1 MNILVTGG
9 SGFIGTAVIE
19 KLAEKK
25 HNMTCVSKDL
35 LNSEDLE
42 KLNVKIINNDLNN
55 GMEWESILPDT
66 EIIYHIAGITRAKN
80 NIEFYEGNHRA
91 TLNLINACLK
101 HCSKLKRFV
110 YISSL
115 SAVGPSIDDN
125 PVNEETLYH
134 PVSEYGKSKM
144 LAEMEVLKVREKLP
158 ITIIRPSAV
167 YGPREKDMYMYMKSI
182 KRGVQLLI
190 GYNQKYLNLIYV
202 DDLAGG
208 IISASMHKSA
218 EDQIYFLGSEASYR
232 NEEIGEAIASVIKKK
247 IINVHLPHWIVFAV
261 CGIEEMAGRFLRKN
275 VFLNLQKAKE
285 LIQTNWSCS
294 IEKAQRD
301 LDFKTE
307 TSLIEGFMKTY
318 QWYLNKGWL

>member
-9 SGFIGTAVIE
+9 SGFIGTTVIE
-19 KLAEKK
+19 KLSGKN
-25 HNMTCVSKDL
+25 HNIKCVSKDL
-35 LNSEDLE
+35 LNSKELE
-42 KLNVKIINNDLNN
+42 KLNVEIINNDLNN
-55 GMEWESILPDT
+55 GIDWETILPDT
-66 EIIYHIAGITRAKN
+66 DIIYHIAGITRAKN
-80 NIEFYEGNHRA
+80 NKEFYDGNYRA
-91 TLNLINACLK
+91 TQNLIDACLN
-101 HCSKLKRFV
+101 HCNRLKRFV

-115 SAVGPSIDDN
+115 SAVGPSLDDQ
-125 PVNEETLYH
+125 PVNEETVYH

-144 LAEMEVLKVREKLP
+144 LAELEVLRVREKIP
-158 ITIIRPSAV
+158 VTIIRPSAV

-202 DDLAGG
+202 DDLAEG

-232 NEEIGEAIASVIKKK
+232 NEEIGEAIARVIKKR
-247 IINVHLPHWIVFAV
+247 IINIHLPHWAVFTV
-261 CGIEEMAGRFLRKN
+261 CGIEEVAGKFLRKN

-285 LIQTNWSCS
+285 LIQTKWTCS

-307 TSLIEGFMKTY
+307 ISLFEGFMKTY